1 MKKLII
7 SCAILLSA
15 AMFTSC
21 NNDPNAPH
29 CWEVTITVNMLGMP
43 ITTNQYVWCTEA
55 ELDAEKQAI
64 KEQQKQAGVSEDFI
78 TITSKRSNKS
88 QADCH

>member
-7 SCAILLSA
+7 SCAVLLSA
-15 AMFTSC
+15 AMFMSC
-21 NNDPNAPH
+21 DNDPNAPH
-29 CWEVTITVNMLGMP
+29 CWEVTMTVNVMGMP
-43 ITTNQYVWCTEA
+43 MKTSQYVWCTEA
-55 ELDAEKQAI
+55 ELEAEKQAI
-64 KEQQKQAGVSEDFI
+64 KDQQTQAGVSEDFI